1 MMIGTG
7 GQTMIKFYSW
17 YIKELEAQEIKK
29 QADKRAEEQ
38 GIERYA
44 DNDR

>member
-1 MMIGTG
+1 
-7 GQTMIKFYSW
+7 MIKFYSW
-17 YIKELEAQEIKK
+17 YIKELEAREIKK

-38 GIERYA
+38 EIERYA

>member
-1 MMIGTG
+1 
-7 GQTMIKFYSW
+7 MIKFYYW

-29 QADKRAEEQ
+29 QADKRAKEQ

-44 DNDR
+44 NNDR

>member
-1 MMIGTG
+1 MN
-7 GQTMIKFYSW
+7 KFYGW
-17 YIKELEAQEIKK
+17 YIRELLEQAMKE

-44 DNDR
+44 DNER

>member
-1 MMIGTG
+1 MN
-7 GQTMIKFYSW
+7 KFYAW
-17 YIKELEAQEIKK
+17 YIRELEAHAIKE

-44 DNDR
+44 DNG